1 MMRKKRLAVAILILC
16 VIIVGLF
23 FAARMLFN
31 RGTGAEVVVNDFL
44 SAVSKDDSEKAKA
57 CLVDP
62 NEFESLT
69 TVAKNMG
76 LDEQK
81 TKKFVDEYTSIK
93 YSVEKTVKGS
103 DDNQSTVMLFM
114 TVPDYSSAFT
124 QGLSD
129 INDTMTPG
137 QALKIIIEKMA
148 DSQPAALQKAI
159 AVNVVKKDDKWL
171 IDYSNNNV
179 ELLNAVNGNVMNAL
193 HGNLAL

>member
-1 MMRKKRLAVAILILC
+1 MRKKRLAVAILILC